1 MSNLQRSLHKNRL
14 AFAASVVVVVLVVT
28 SLVGYNLW
36 RLRAVEI
43 ESHLKSAAQHA
54 GAFEEHLSQA
64 MGVIDLSLV
73 SLAEQNAPD
82 AAVQSLLRN
91 ARYLRS
97 VSVVGADGRIT
108 ESSEPRN
115 VGLQFDD
122 TGFLPAAIQAAPTLR
137 VGPLVGGRDLFNA
150 QAIAKEAAAPTQSFI
165 TVQREVLSPTGSSVR
180 LVAVVNPDYFL
191 NYYGRDMDAA
201 AAEVRLLRADGSLLL
216 STAQNYFPGSFADT
230 PVMALLVKAE
240 AGHFQQQG
248 TGEQHRLT
256 GYRASRFFPLV
267 VVVHLDTGDVLRVWR
282 QEATYTVLAT
292 GVLLGMALAIA
303 LFFFGRFQRLA
314 ADRGERINAL
324 NTQKYALDQHAIVSR
339 TDAQGTITYANDR
352 FCLISGYSREEL
364 IGQNHRLIKS
374 AEHSVSFFS
383 NLWDT
388 ITRGEVWHGE
398 VCNLRKT
405 GEIYW
410 VSATVVPL
418 LGPDGFVQEYIAIRT
433 DITDRKRIE
442 SSLEVAKNA
451 AEQASVAKSQFLAN
465 MSHEIR
471 TPMNAILGMLQLL
484 QRTALTEEQKD
495 YTEKTAGAARSLLGL
510 LNDILDFSKVEAGK
524 MELDVRPFVLSEL
537 MRDVEVILASN
548 VGSKPVRLVLEVAP
562 DVAPHLL
569 GDDMRLRQV
578 LVNLGGNAL
587 KFTEQG
593 EVRVRVRMAAQPDMQ
608 DRVEFSVRDS
618 GIGIAPEHLAHIF
631 DGFSQ
636 AESSTTRRFGGTGL
650 GLAICQRL
658 VGMMGGELQL
668 SSVLGEGSCFY
679 FAVRLPATDSPVVNT
694 PEPVTKAAAAAPPA
708 DKVQRLQGM
717 HLLVVEDNK
726 INQMVATGLL
736 SQEGATITLAENGAL
751 GVQAV
756 ANAQRSF
763 DAVLMDLQ
771 MPVMD
776 GFEATRSIRQDLGIV
791 HLPIIAMTANAMA
804 SDREACLAVGMNDHV
819 GKPFELDHLVGVL
832 QRLVRPV
839 AQAAVAPVHAA
850 PVLPQQYPS
859 GDLDVEGALAR
870 VGGDH
875 EIYASVLQAFALE
888 MEQVPQQLQ
897 AQWASA
903 APEQAARTMHTL
915 KGLAATVG
923 ARHLSMVAAQLE
935 QEIKK
940 GVLPAQ
946 HPRIVAQLREAMDAL
961 FNTLLPVLQ
970 GYQEAQAGPVAANQ
984 TPLNPAQLRQD
995 LQALAGLLENSNML
1009 ALDAHTKI
1017 QKLYAAHLGSE
1028 LHALRD
1034 AMGGFDFATAHRL
1047 CVQLLDQHAA

>member
-1 MSNLQRSLHKNRL
+1 
-14 AFAASVVVVVLVVT
+14 
-28 SLVGYNLW
+28 
-36 RLRAVEI
+36 
-43 ESHLKSAAQHA
+43 
-54 GAFEEHLSQA
+54 
-64 MGVIDLSLV
+64 
-73 SLAEQNAPD
+73 
-82 AAVQSLLRN
+82 
-91 ARYLRS
+91 
-97 VSVVGADGRIT
+97 
-108 ESSEPRN
+108 
-115 VGLQFDD
+115 
-122 TGFLPAAIQAAPTLR
+122 
-137 VGPLVGGRDLFNA
+137 
-150 QAIAKEAAAPTQSFI
+150 
-165 TVQREVLSPTGSSVR
+165 
-180 LVAVVNPDYFL
+180 
-191 NYYGRDMDAA
+191 
-201 AAEVRLLRADGSLLL
+201 
-216 STAQNYFPGSFADT
+216 
-230 PVMALLVKAE
+230 
-240 AGHFQQQG
+240 
-248 TGEQHRLT
+248 LT

-471 TPMNAILGMLQLL
+471 TPMNAYMLQLL
-484 QRTALTEEQKD
+484 QHALTEEQKT
-495 YTEKTAGAARSLLGL
+495 TEKIAVLRDRRWVT
-510 LNDILDFSKVEAGK
+510 NDILIFQVEAGK
-524 MELDVRPFVLSEL
+524 MELDATVLLSEL
-537 MRDVEVILASN
+537 MRDLEVILASN
-548 VGSKPVRLVLEVAP
+548 IGSKPVRLVLEVAP

-593 EVRVRVRMAAQPDMQ
+593 EVLVRVRMAAQPDMQ

-658 VGMMGGELQL
+658 VGMIGGVLHL

-726 INQMVATGLL
+726 INQMAQAT
-736 SQEGATITLAENGAL
+736 SQKAPPWRWLKTAL

-763 DAVLMDLQ
+763 DAV
-771 MPVMD
+771 
-776 GFEATRSIRQDLGIV
+776 
-791 HLPIIAMTANAMA
+791 
-804 SDREACLAVGMNDHV
+804 
-819 GKPFELDHLVGVL
+819 
-832 QRLVRPV
+832 
-839 AQAAVAPVHAA
+839 
-850 PVLPQQYPS
+850 
-859 GDLDVEGALAR
+859 
-870 VGGDH
+870 
-875 EIYASVLQAFALE
+875 
-888 MEQVPQQLQ
+888 
-897 AQWASA
+897 
-903 APEQAARTMHTL
+903 
-915 KGLAATVG
+915 
-923 ARHLSMVAAQLE
+923 
-935 QEIKK
+935 
-940 GVLPAQ
+940 
-946 HPRIVAQLREAMDAL
+946 
-961 FNTLLPVLQ
+961 
-970 GYQEAQAGPVAANQ
+970 
-984 TPLNPAQLRQD
+984 
-995 LQALAGLLENSNML
+995 
-1009 ALDAHTKI
+1009 
-1017 QKLYAAHLGSE
+1017 
-1028 LHALRD
+1028 
-1034 AMGGFDFATAHRL
+1034 
-1047 CVQLLDQHAA
+1047 